1 MPRHPFSPSF
11 LAASV
16 FCAATPALAALQPIA
31 EAPLA
36 GETEFRC
43 QFNADN
49 STDCVSTYSFTI
61 LKPSGA
67 RCSRASI
74 AATRRPT
81 A

>member
-43 QFNADN
+43 QFNAD
-49 STDCVSTYSFTI
+49 
-61 LKPSGA
+61 
-67 RCSRASI
+67 
-74 AATRRPT
+74 
-81 A
+81 

>member
-43 QFNADN
+43 QFNAEDRK
-49 STDCVSTYSFTI
+49 SVV
-61 LKPSGA
+61 
-67 RCSRASI
+67 
-74 AATRRPT
+74 
-81 A
+81 